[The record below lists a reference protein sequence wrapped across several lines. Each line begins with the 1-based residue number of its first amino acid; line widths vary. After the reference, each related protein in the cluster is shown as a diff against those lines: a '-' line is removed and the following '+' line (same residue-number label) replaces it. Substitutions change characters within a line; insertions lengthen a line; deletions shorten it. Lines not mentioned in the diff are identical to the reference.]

1 MSTHAMRSWMKLGRE
16 RLKAPAA
23 SPEQAAPPAEPQAP
37 PAPVGPV
44 RPRAHS
50 GYDLVAAVDVGT
62 SKICCFIARRDAGG
76 RLRVAGIGHQV
87 SHGMRNGTLVDMDAA
102 EGSIVNA
109 VHAAEQ
115 MADDTIRSIV
125 VNMSGGKPASRL
137 IGVEV
142 DIEGHEVGDADLRR
156 ALEQTRQLPE
166 FNAQVGSGRQFIH
179 SIPITYS
186 IDGNRGIRD
195 PRGMFGSRLGVN
207 MHVVTA
213 ASSAVRNLVTCFSR
227 THLDVHSLVVSPYA
241 SGLASLVDDE
251 MDLGVTLV
259 DMGAGTTSIA
269 VFLQGAVLFT
279 DIIGI
284 GGEHVTKDIA
294 RGLSTSMASAER
306 IKTLYGNALASPRDQ
321 REVIDVPQIGEEADG
336 HVRNIPR
343 SLLVGIIQPRLEETF
358 ELVRAR
364 LETSGFDKIAGRRVV
379 LTGGAAQLPGTRELA
394 ALVLDKQAMPRASE
408 TALSVRL
415 NGFGSTFRGSRG
427 KTPCPGLSKAG
438 RPGSLVTRRWSG
450 GDDGIE
456 TRCTENSA

>member
-1 MSTHAMRSWMKLGRE
+1 MKLGLGRTSVDLDE
-16 RLKAPAA
+16 GAAKIAPATAQDPPPSAPA
-23 SPEQAAPPAEPQAP
+23 SGARD
-37 PAPVGPV
+37 
-44 RPRAHS
+44 RPRAQAHR
-50 GYDLVAAVDVGT
+50 DLLAAVDVGT
-62 SKICCFIARRDAGG
+62 SKVCCFIARMEAGG

-87 SHGMRNGTLVDMDAA
+87 SHGMRNGTLVDMDGA
-102 EGSIVNA
+102 EVSVVNA

-115 MADDTIRSIV
+115 MADETIRTIV

-137 IGVEV
+137 VGVEV
-142 DIEGHEVGDADLRR
+142 DIAGHEVSDADLRR
-156 ALEQTRQLPE
+156 ALEQTRQMPE
-166 FNAQVGSGRQFIH
+166 LNAQAGSGRQFIH

-195 PRGMFGSRLGVN
+195 PRGMFGYRLGVN
-207 MHVVTA
+207 LHVVTA
-213 ASSAVRNLVTCFSR
+213 ASSAVRNLATCLSR

-279 DIIGI
+279 DVIAV

-294 RGLSTSMASAER
+294 RGLSTSLASAER

-343 SLLVGIIQPRLEETF
+343 SLLVGIMQPRLEETF
-358 ELVRAR
+358 EMVRAR
-364 LETSGFDKIAGRRVV
+364 LESSGFDKIAGRRVV
-379 LTGGAAQLPGTRELA
+379 LTGGACQLPGTRELA
-394 ALVLDKQAMPRASE
+394 ALVLDKQVRIGRPIRVAGLAEATGGPAFSTAAGLLVYAAAAGVDAKASKG
-408 TALSVRL
+408 S
-415 NGFGSTFRGSRG
+415 NHKGFGERFERTFKWIR
-427 KTPCPGLSKAG
+427 
-438 RPGSLVTRRWSG
+438 
-450 GDDGIE
+450 E
-456 TRCTENSA
+456 HF